1 MLEMRSLL
9 LLLLLSLSF
18 RINFA
23 QSIIA
28 YPDTVICSS
37 EPVWLFTTVDG
48 SYGTE
53 EYTYESVPYAPEP
66 ISGTVH
72 NMVDDTHVG
81 PFSIGFDFCY
91 FGEVYTQFYIASN
104 GWISFLTPSGAMDVN
119 WTPDGPIP
127 DAAAGVPKA
136 AIFGTWTDWH
146 SGLCTNCIFHEVV
159 GTAPNRKLIVSW
171 EDVPLFSCTGFEG
184 TFQIVLYETTNQ
196 IDNHLTSVDVCAGW
210 DLGIATQG
218 ILNEDGTQGYAIA
231 GRNATAWSATN
242 ETWIWLPSA
251 ITWYET
257 ATGIEIGTGDS
268 IEVSPT
274 VTTTYTAEVILCDG
288 TIVSDDVT
296 VTIVTPYDVVVDVQN
311 ITCNGDANAWI
322 DVDVSGNVNPI
333 TYSWSTGDI
342 TDSIYDLGP
351 GVYTITIQEEDGC
364 AYFEEII
371 ITEPPLL
378 TLDTILTGNIT
389 CFGGNDG
396 IVELDPNGGVL
407 PYLFSFDG
415 VTWQTDS
422 NFTTMYA
429 GVYTFY
435 VKDAYGCTVTFSTV
449 VLDQPAPIIVDAGPN
464 QTVPYGSS
472 VILEATSPS
481 DPITSIV
488 WTPTDWLSCT
498 DCMQPTASPT
508 FNTTYYITITDA
520 NGCTATDSVIVWVDI
535 DFNVPN
541 AFTPNG
547 DGLNDLFNIQT
558 DLLISYSITIYNRWG
573 SVIFASNDVRIGWD
587 GNFQGKPQEIGV
599 YIYEIKS
606 VSTLNTPISKS
617 GTVTLLR

>member
-1 MLEMRSLL
+1 MLYMRSLL
-9 LLLLLSLSF
+9 ILILLSSLF
-18 RINFA
+18 RFNFA
-23 QSIIA
+23 QSIVA

-37 EPVWLFTTVDG
+37 EPVWLYATVDG

-53 EYTYESVPYAPEP
+53 EYTYQSVPYAPEP
-66 ISGTVH
+66 ISGSVH

-81 PFSIGFDFCY
+81 PYSIGFDFCY
-91 FGEVYTQFYIASN
+91 FGEIYTQFYIASN
-104 GWISFLTPSGAMDVN
+104 GWISFLNPTGAMDVN

-136 AIFGTWTDWH
+136 AIFGPWTDWH

-184 TFQIVLYETTNQ
+184 TFQIVLHETTNQ
-196 IDNHLTSVDVCAGW
+196 IDNHLTSVDVCPGW

-218 ILNEDGTQGYAIA
+218 ILNEDGTEGYAIA
-231 GRNATAWSATN
+231 GRNASAWSATN
-242 ETWIWLPSA
+242 ETWVWLPSA

-257 ATGIEIGTGDS
+257 ATGLEIGTGDS
-268 IEVSPT
+268 IEVTPI
-274 VTTTYTAEVILCDG
+274 VTTTYTAEVVLCDG
-288 TIVSDDVT
+288 TTLSDDVT

-322 DVDVSGNVNPI
+322 DVDVTGNVNPI
-333 TYSWSTGDI
+333 SYSWSTGET

-351 GVYTITIQEEDGC
+351 GVYTITIQEVDGC
-364 AYFEEII
+364 TYVEEITI
-371 ITEPPLL
+371 IEPPLL
-378 TLDTILTGNIT
+378 TLDTILTVDIT
-389 CFGGNDG
+389 CYGGNDG
-396 IVELDPNGGVL
+396 IVELDPAGGVL

-415 VTWQTDS
+415 LSWQTDS
-422 NFTTMYA
+422 NFIAMYA

-435 VKDAYGCTVTFSTV
+435 VKDAYGCTVTFSSV
-449 VLDQPAPIIVDAGPN
+449 VLDQPAPIVVDAGPN

-481 DPITSIV
+481 DPITSIE
-488 WTPTDWLSCT
+488 WTPSDGLSCT

-508 FNTTYYITITDA
+508 FSTTYYITITDA
-520 NGCTATDSVIVWVDI
+520 NGCSATDSVNVWVDI

-547 DGLNDLFNIQT
+547 DGLNDLFMIHT
-558 DLLISYSITIYNRWG
+558 ELLIAYSIAIYNRWG
-573 SVIFASNDVRIGWD
+573 SVVFASNDVKIGWD
-587 GNFQGKPQEIGV
+587 GHFQGKPQEIGA

-606 VSTLNTPISKS
+606 VSTLNIPISKT
-617 GTVTLLR
+617 GTITLLR